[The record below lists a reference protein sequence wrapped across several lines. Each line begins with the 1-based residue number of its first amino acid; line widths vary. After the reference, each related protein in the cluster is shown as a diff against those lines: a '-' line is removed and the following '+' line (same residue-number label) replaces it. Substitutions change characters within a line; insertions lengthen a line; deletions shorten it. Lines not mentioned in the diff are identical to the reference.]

1 MLIAVVAKE
10 NWIVL
15 TGTPALS
22 RVITDG
28 TFSFGIIHSL
38 RVLRL
43 AQLLVVSLLLG
54 ALLPDSDLDMRQP
67 MGSTHSLPRAAIF
80 EHA

>member
-15 TGTPALS
+15 TGAPALS
-22 RVITDG
+22 RVSSDR